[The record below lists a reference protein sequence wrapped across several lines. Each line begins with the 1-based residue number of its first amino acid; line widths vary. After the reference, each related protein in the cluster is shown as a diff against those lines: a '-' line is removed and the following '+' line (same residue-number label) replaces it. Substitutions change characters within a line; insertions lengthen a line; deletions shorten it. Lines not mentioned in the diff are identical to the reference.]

1 MEAAFFDG
9 QAGILAEKLEEGKP
23 CPVCGSLIHP
33 SPASREERIPTEEEL
48 KALGEKREKAS
59 QEMAGKARETAALKG
74 ESGQALAYLRSQW
87 EELGEC
93 EEEKGEDWI
102 WKLQTWM
109 EEKRESVKQN
119 SLLLEKEI
127 QKTRKLKEEKKALEE
142 QIPECEKEAGEL
154 KKKSRKAAA
163 GSSGLKGQGGKCE
176 AVSNEAETEAFLP
189 WKKRGGRASERGSE
203 TGRRFG
209 RDSGSGQKGTG
220 GMQEKSGR
228 GAEGSGSS
236 EKAGPVAES
245 LPGRDF
251 GAGSLKMSGE
261 KGRASEEAAEAGNH
275 PGDESG
281 YSGKNQKK
289 RKGN

>member
-154 KKKSRKAAA
+154 KKKAEKRQLEAAALKGREESVKQSLMKLKQKLSFPGKKEAEEHLKEVQRRAEGLEETLEAARKGLEECRRSLEGEQRAA
-163 GSSGLKGQGGKCE
+163 GSS
-176 AVSNEAETEAFLP
+176 
-189 WKKRGGRASERGSE
+189 
-203 TGRRFG
+203 
-209 RDSGSGQKGTG
+209 
-220 GMQEKSGR
+220 EKSR
-228 GAEGSGSS
+228 
-236 EKAGPVAES
+236 PC
-245 LPGRDF
+245 R
-251 GAGSLKMSGE
+251 
-261 KGRASEEAAEAGNH
+261 
-275 PGDESG
+275 
-281 YSGKNQKK
+281 
-289 RKGN
+289 RKLTRERLWSRKS